1 MYILAIHSNEAVNKP
16 IGRLGVNCLLNWHTY
31 RSLCLTEIG
40 HLHARA
46 FNCRMQRRPLSR
58 KGGKTGGFFRLNL
71 LSGRQ
76 EHLSGEELVFPLAII
91 I

>member
-46 FNCRMQRRPLSR
+46 FNCRMQRRLLSR
-58 KGGKTGGFFRLNL
+58 KEGKTVGRFFRLTCSLEDKNISQEKNL
-71 LSGRQ
+71 FFL
-76 EHLSGEELVFPLAII
+76 
-91 I
+91 